1 MSSSQFNFKSSGFK
15 QTDRRFKRKV
25 QTKRRPIGIK
35 TPLELDDD
43 IFKMHDNPIRQLSDN
58 FRNMILTNKGERLG
72 RYNYG
77 ANLKSLVFEY
87 CNNENFEQII
97 AENIQD
103 EARIHFPDILIQ
115 DIETIKIDVNEKNDL
130 NMSSLTKV
138 VLKITYNIPKFKSPT
153 LGLEVD
159 VVVGG

>member
-15 QTDRRFKRKV
+15 QTDRKFAKKIVV
-25 QTKRRPIGIK
+25 QKKPIGIK

-58 FRNMILTNKGERLG
+58 FRNMIMTNKGERLG
-72 RYNYG
+72 RYDYG

-87 CNNENFEQII
+87 SNNPDFDQII
-97 AENIQD
+97 ASTIQ
-103 EARIHFPDILIQ
+103 EETVRYFPSILIH
-115 DIETIKIDVNEKNDL
+115 DINSIKIDLNEKNEANL
-130 NMSSLTKV
+130 LGLAKV
-138 VLKITYNIPKFKSPT
+138 TVKITYSIPKFKSPV

-159 VVVGG
+159 ILAGG